1 MICIK
6 YILAVLITFFLI
18 SSCVL
23 AAQEGEA
30 LQEDGENSLVS
41 GSRSLQFR
49 ISNNLTL
56 TSFEGTMISAK
67 KHFTPNSALRFGLG
81 LDIRSGQE
89 DYGAVE
95 EDDNLFD
102 LELIAQYIYYTSPQA
117 PVNLYLGTGPQLTYN
132 RHVQDRDYEETG
144 EDASWQYDRSWTIGL
159 LATFGVEWFAIENIS
174 FFCEYGAS
182 IGYQSRYTEKTSYP
196 RTQDQEITQFRLSSQ
211 TVDFGLSVYF

>member
-6 YILAVLITFFLI
+6 NFLTILVTFFLI

-23 AAQEGEA
+23 NAQEGES
-30 LQEDGENSLVS
+30 LQEDSKNSLLS

-67 KHFTPNSALRFGLG
+67 KHFTPNSALRFGVG

-89 DYGAVE
+89 DYGAVK
-95 EDDNLFD
+95 EDDDLFD
-102 LELIAQYIYYTSPQA
+102 LELIAQYIYYTSPRA
-117 PVNLYLGTGPQLTYN
+117 PMNFYLGTGPHFNYN

-159 LATFGVEWFAIENIS
+159 LATFGVEWFAIESIS

-182 IGYQSRYTEKTSYP
+182 LGYHARLTESTRYESQTGETK
-196 RTQDQEITQFRLSSQ
+196 QFSLTSQ

>member
-6 YILAVLITFFLI
+6 NFLTILVTFFLI
-18 SSCVL
+18 LSCVL
-23 AAQEGEA
+23 TAQEGKA
-30 LQEDGENSLVS
+30 LQEDSKNSLIS

-56 TSFEGTMISAK
+56 TSFEGAMISAK
-67 KHFTPNSALRFGLG
+67 KHFTSNSALRFGLG

-95 EDDNLFD
+95 EDDNLFE
-102 LELIAQYIYYTSPQA
+102 LELIAQYIYYTSPKA
-117 PVNLYLGTGPQLTYN
+117 PVNLYLGTGPQFTYN
-132 RHVQDRDYEETG
+132 RHVQDRNYEETG
-144 EDASWQYDRSWTIGL
+144 EDAAWQYDRSWTIGL

-182 IGYQSRYTEKTSYP
+182 IGYQSRYMESTPYQGY
-196 RTQDQEITQFRLSSQ
+196 QDQETTQFRLSSQ